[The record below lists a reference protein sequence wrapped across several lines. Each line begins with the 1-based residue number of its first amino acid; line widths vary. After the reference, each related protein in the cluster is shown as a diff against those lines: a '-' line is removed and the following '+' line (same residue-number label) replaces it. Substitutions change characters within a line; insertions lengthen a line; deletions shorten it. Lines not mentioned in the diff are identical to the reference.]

1 MGQIAD
7 YLEKKALGTLS
18 EDEKKQLDTLLKEA
32 EMARTEEVQ
41 SENKSEDQ
49 QVEEMAQKL
58 ADSAQAKM
66 ASSIDALTKALEGA
80 NETKEVKQTETQFV
94 IDKALGRNHSVEEL
108 SEIKVALPGR
118 KQQGKEVTEVS
129 QKTVEFFSALYSGD
143 KQKLQILSEGTG
155 ADGGFLVPEEFANV
169 IIEDIR
175 DMNIMR
181 QLASVMSTT
190 SNSVHIPSLISRPKA
205 AWRAEK
211 AVKNTSTAT
220 FAENVLT
227 PYSLAAIVP
236 LSNEL
241 VADAQQGVGGSIVNY
256 IAGLIS
262 VALNE
267 KEEAAFWTGSG
278 SGQPTGVDGGAYTLR
293 TVAAGAG
300 ASDTQRADAIISAY
314 SNTPQ
319 GYRNK
324 GVWVGNMGTWSEVA
338 RLKDGQNRYLLS
350 DLAGSNTQLLK
361 GRPVYESN
369 YIAGGT
375 LLFIDAS
382 FYQIVDREGISV
394 RVSDEATVA
403 GSSAFEKNLTY
414 VRVEKRVDAEL
425 LLPAAVT
432 KVTGMGTP

>member
-169 IIEDIR
+169 II
-175 DMNIMR
+175 
-181 QLASVMSTT
+181 
-190 SNSVHIPSLISRPKA
+190 
-205 AWRAEK
+205 
-211 AVKNTSTAT
+211 
-220 FAENVLT
+220 
-227 PYSLAAIVP
+227 
-236 LSNEL
+236 
-241 VADAQQGVGGSIVNY
+241 
-256 IAGLIS
+256 
-262 VALNE
+262 
-267 KEEAAFWTGSG
+267 
-278 SGQPTGVDGGAYTLR
+278 
-293 TVAAGAG
+293 
-300 ASDTQRADAIISAY
+300 
-314 SNTPQ
+314 
-319 GYRNK
+319 
-324 GVWVGNMGTWSEVA
+324 
-338 RLKDGQNRYLLS
+338 
-350 DLAGSNTQLLK
+350 
-361 GRPVYESN
+361 
-369 YIAGGT
+369 
-375 LLFIDAS
+375 
-382 FYQIVDREGISV
+382 
-394 RVSDEATVA
+394 
-403 GSSAFEKNLTY
+403 
-414 VRVEKRVDAEL
+414 
-425 LLPAAVT
+425 
-432 KVTGMGTP
+432 